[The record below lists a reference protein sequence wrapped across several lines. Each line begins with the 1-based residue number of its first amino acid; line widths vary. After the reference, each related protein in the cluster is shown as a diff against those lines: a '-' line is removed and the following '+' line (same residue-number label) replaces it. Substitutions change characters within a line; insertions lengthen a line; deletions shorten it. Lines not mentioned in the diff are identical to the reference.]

1 MGQLPKFNTENEDLN
16 DDEHMGFSKREGQSK
31 MKVQG
36 ENWHNQRPTK
46 RVLSWSFFYETV
58 PEIWAC
64 LGRRVNIEF
73 INVLHTTYQVF
84 YTNKIVTFLKLFIS
98 LAK

>member
-31 MKVQG
+31 TKVQG

-46 RVLSWSFFYETV
+46 RVLRWSFFT
-58 PEIWAC
+58 C
-64 LGRRVNIEF
+64 
-73 INVLHTTYQVF
+73 T
-84 YTNKIVTFLKLFIS
+84 
-98 LAK
+98 